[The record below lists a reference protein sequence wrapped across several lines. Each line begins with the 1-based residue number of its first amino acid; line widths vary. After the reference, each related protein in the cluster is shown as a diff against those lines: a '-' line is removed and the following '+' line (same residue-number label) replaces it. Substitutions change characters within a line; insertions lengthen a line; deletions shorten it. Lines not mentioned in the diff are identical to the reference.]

1 MPAWLCMQ
9 ASVYQQLEDH
19 VTLLALCALR
29 VHCKQCIND
38 LILVLPVRNDIYSIF
53 IYEFMFL
60 PKMAPYASEL
70 HERSPIKLPRS
81 ECPIRDAR
89 GHSRSEEESSVVFGS
104 L

>member
-1 MPAWLCMQ
+1 M
-9 ASVYQQLEDH
+9 
-19 VTLLALCALR
+19 TLLALCALR

-53 IYEFMFL
+53 IHEFMFL
-60 PKMAPYASEL
+60 SKMAPYASEL